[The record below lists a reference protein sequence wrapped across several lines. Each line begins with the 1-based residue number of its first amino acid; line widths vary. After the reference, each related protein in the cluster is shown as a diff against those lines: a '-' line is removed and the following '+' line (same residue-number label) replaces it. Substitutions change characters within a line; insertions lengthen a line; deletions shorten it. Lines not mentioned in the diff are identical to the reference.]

1 MPAPTLEAARTAD
14 GQRAGHGRRD
24 HPWRVLA
31 VLAVAQLMV
40 VLDAT
45 VVNIA
50 LPRAQGALGFDDAGR
65 QWIVTSYALAF
76 GSLLL
81 LGGRVSDLIGRR
93 TSLLIGV
100 FGFAAASAVG
110 GASDGFAM
118 LVIARAA
125 QGVFGALLAPAIIAT
140 LTTTFD
146 DPIQR
151 TRAFGVFGAVASSG
165 AGVGLLLGGVL
176 TEYLSWRWC
185 LYVNV
190 PVAILAAFG
199 VLTFLSQDE
208 PDRRARLDLPGA
220 FVVTA
225 ALVAIVY
232 GFSRAE
238 RDGWT
243 DTVTLVL
250 FAVGVIGLAVF
261 VLVERRVR
269 SPLLPLHVVLDRA
282 RGGSY
287 VTFAFIGIG
296 MFGVFLF
303 LTYYL
308 EGALAYSPVKTGFAF
323 LPFIAGILVAS
334 NGPATQPAAA
344 VRQARHDDGRH
355 DAVRGRPGAAHPDRR
370 ALDYATHV
378 LPSMV
383 MIGFGIGAVF
393 PPGLDYATGGV
404 SDDDAGVAGATINV
418 TQQVGGAIGIA
429 MLNTIALSAASDY
442 ISSHPGQADAVARGN
457 VHSYIVAFWWGAAIF
472 ALGALVTRLVLPKD
486 AAPAAHGAAVGHH

>member
-1 MPAPTLEAARTAD
+1 MSAPVLEALRTED
-14 GQRAGHGRRD
+14 GGPVRHGRRD
-24 HPWRVLA
+24 NPWWVLA
-31 VLAVAQLMV
+31 VLSVAQLMV

-50 LPRAQGALGFDDAGR
+50 LPRAQSALGFGDSGR

-81 LGGRVSDLIGRR
+81 LGGRLSDLIGRR

-100 FGFAAASAVG
+100 FGFAGASAIG
-110 GASDGFAM
+110 GASTGCAM
-118 LVIARAA
+118 LVVARAA

-146 DPIQR
+146 DPVQR

-165 AGVGLLLGGVL
+165 AGVGLLLGGML

-190 PVAILAAFG
+190 PVSILAAFG
-199 VLTFLSQDE
+199 VLTFLSKDE
-208 PDRRARLDLPGA
+208 RDREARLDLPGA
-220 FVVTA
+220 FVVTG

-238 RDGWT
+238 TDGWT
-243 DTVTLVL
+243 DTVTLVM
-250 FAVGVIGLAVF
+250 FALGVLGLAAF
-261 VLVERRVR
+261 VVIERRVR
-269 SPLLPLHVVLDRA
+269 SPLLPLRIVLDRA

-287 VTFAFIGIG
+287 VTFAFLGIG

-308 EGALAYSPVKTGFAF
+308 EGSLGYSPVKTGFGF
-323 LPFIAGILVAS
+323 LPFIGGILVAS
-334 NGPATQPAAA
+334 NGPATRLQVRFGKRGVMTAGMTLAAIGL
-344 VRQARHDDGRH
+344 VLLTRIDVHST
-355 DAVRGRPGAAHPDRR
+355 
-370 ALDYATHV
+370 YASYV
-378 LPSMV
+378 LPSML
-383 MIGFGIGAVF
+383 MIGLGIGSVF

-404 SDDDAGVAGATINV
+404 SDDDAGVAGAMLNV

-429 MLNTIALSAASDY
+429 LLNTIAISAASHY
-442 ISSHPGQADAVARGN
+442 VGAHSGQTNA
-457 VHSYIVAFWWGAAIF
+457 
-472 ALGALVTRLVLPKD
+472 
-486 AAPAAHGAAVGHH
+486 

>member
-1 MPAPTLEAARTAD
+1 MPTLEARRTET
-14 GQRAGHGRRD
+14 GRSLGHGRRD
-24 HPWRVLA
+24 NPWWVLT
-31 VLAVAQLMV
+31 VLSVAQLMV

-50 LPRAQGALGFDDAGR
+50 LPSAQASLGFGDSGR

-93 TSLLIGV
+93 LSLLIGV
-100 FGFAAASAVG
+100 FGFAAASAIG
-110 GASDGFAM
+110 GFSTDFAM

-125 QGVFGALLAPAIIAT
+125 QGAFGALLAPAIIAT

-146 DPIQR
+146 DPAQR

-185 LYVNV
+185 LLVNV
-190 PVAILAAFG
+190 PVSFIAAFG
-199 VLTFLSQDE
+199 ILAFMSKDE
-208 PDRRARLDLPGA
+208 RDREARLDLPGA

-238 RDGWT
+238 TNGWT
-243 DTVTLVL
+243 DPVTLVM
-250 FAVGVIGLAVF
+250 FAAGAIGLVIFA
-261 VLVERRVR
+261 LIERRVS
-269 SPLLPLHVVLDRA
+269 SPLLPLHIVLDRA

-287 VTFAFIGIG
+287 VTFAFAGIG

-308 EGALAYSPVKTGFAF
+308 ESSLGYSPVKTGFGF
-323 LPFIAGILVAS
+323 LPFIFGILVSS
-334 NGPATQPAAA
+334 NGLAA
-344 VRQARHDDGRH
+344 RLQRRFGK
-355 DAVRGRPGAAHPDRR
+355 RGVMTGGM
-370 ALDYATHV
+370 ALSAIGLVLLTRIGLDSSYWSYV
-378 LPSMV
+378 LPSML

-404 SDDDAGVAGATINV
+404 SDDDAGVAGAMINV

-429 MLNTIALSAASDY
+429 MLNTIATSAAAHY
-442 ISSHPGQADAVARGN
+442 VGAQAGEVGAVARGN
-457 VHSYIVAFWWGAAIF
+457 VHSYIVAFWWSAAIF
-472 ALGALVTRLVLPKD
+472 AVGAVVTRLLLPKD
-486 AAPAAHGAAVGHH
+486 AAPHAEGAVGIH

>member
-1 MPAPTLEAARTAD
+1 MSAPALEALHTED
-14 GQRAGHGRRD
+14 GQPVRHGRRD
-24 HPWRVLA
+24 RPWWVLA
-31 VLAVAQLMV
+31 VLSVAQLMV

-50 LPRAQGALGFDDAGR
+50 LPRAQSSLGFGDSGR

-81 LGGRVSDLIGRR
+81 LGGRLSDLIGRR

-100 FGFAAASAVG
+100 FGFAAASAIG
-110 GASDGFAM
+110 GASNGFAM
-118 LVIARAA
+118 LVVARAA

-146 DPIQR
+146 DPVQR

-190 PVAILAAFG
+190 PVSILAAFG
-199 VLTFLSQDE
+199 VLSFLSKDKRDHE
-208 PDRRARLDLPGA
+208 ARLDLPGT

-238 RDGWT
+238 ANGWG
-243 DTVTLVL
+243 DTVTLAMFV
-250 FAVGVIGLAVF
+250 VGAIGVMAF
-261 VLVERRVR
+261 VLIERRVS

-287 VTFAFIGIG
+287 VTFAFAGIG

-308 EGALAYSPVKTGFAF
+308 EGSLGYSPVKTGFGF

-334 NGPATQPAAA
+334 NGPATRLQFRFGKRGVMTAGMTLAALGL
-344 VRQARHDDGRH
+344 VLLTQIDVHSSY
-355 DAVRGRPGAAHPDRR
+355 
-370 ALDYATHV
+370 LSLV
-378 LPSMV
+378 LPSML

-404 SDDDAGVAGATINV
+404 SDDDAGIAGAMLNV

-429 MLNTIALSAASDY
+429 MLNTIAISAATHY
-442 ISSHPGQADAVARGN
+442 VGAHAGQSDAVARGN
-457 VHSYIVAFWWGAAIF
+457 VHSYIIVFWWGAAIF
-472 ALGALVTRLVLPKD
+472 AIGAVVTRLLLPKD
-486 AAPAAHGAAVGHH
+486 AAPPAEGALVVHH

>member
-1 MPAPTLEAARTAD
+1 MSAPTLEALRSED
-14 GQRAGHGRRD
+14 GLPVRQGRRD
-24 HPWRVLA
+24 HPWWVLA

-50 LPRAQGALGFDDAGR
+50 LPHAQSALGFGDAGR

-81 LGGRVSDLIGRR
+81 LGGRLSDLIGRR

-100 FGFAAASAVG
+100 FGFAAASAIG
-110 GASDGFAM
+110 GASNGFAM

-146 DPIQR
+146 DPAQR

-176 TEYLSWRWC
+176 TQYLSWRWC

-190 PVAILAAFG
+190 PVSVLAAFG
-199 VLTFLSQDE
+199 ILTFLSKDE
-208 PDRRARLDLPGA
+208 RDHEARLDLPGA
-220 FVVTA
+220 CVVTG

-238 RDGWT
+238 SHGWS
-243 DTVTLVL
+243 DTITLVM
-250 FAVGVIGLAVF
+250 FAIGAVGLAVF
-261 VLVERRVR
+261 VVIERRV
-269 SPLLPLHVVLDRA
+269 SHPLLPLHVVLDRA

-287 VTFAFIGIG
+287 VTFAFAGIG

-308 EGALAYSPVKTGFAF
+308 EGSLGYSPVKTGFGF

-334 NGPATQPAAA
+334 NGPATRLQFRFGKRGVMTAGMTLAAIGL
-344 VRQARHDDGRH
+344 VLLTRIDVHSS
-355 DAVRGRPGAAHPDRR
+355 
-370 ALDYATHV
+370 YWSHV
-378 LPSMV
+378 LPSMLMV
-383 MIGFGIGAVF
+383 GFGIGAVF

-404 SDDDAGVAGATINV
+404 SDDDAGVAGAMLNV

-429 MLNTIALSAASDY
+429 MLNTIAISAATHY
-442 ISSHPGQADAVARGN
+442 IGGHAGQADAVARGN

-472 ALGALVTRLVLPKD
+472 ALGALVTRLLLPRD
-486 AAPAAHGAAVGHH
+486 SAPPAEGVTVVHH

>member
-1 MPAPTLEAARTAD
+1 MSAPTLEALHTED
-14 GQRAGHGRRD
+14 GRPVRHSRRD
-24 HPWRVLA
+24 HPWWVLA

-50 LPRAQGALGFDDAGR
+50 LPQAQSALSFDDGGR

-81 LGGRVSDLIGRR
+81 FGGRLSDLIGRR

-100 FGFAAASAVG
+100 FGFAAASAIG
-110 GASDGFAM
+110 GASTGFAM

-146 DPIQR
+146 DPVQR

-190 PVAILAAFG
+190 PVSILAAFG
-199 VLTFLSQDE
+199 VFTFLSKDE
-208 PDRRARLDLPGA
+208 RDRRARLDFPGT

-238 RDGWT
+238 TDGWS
-243 DTVTLVL
+243 DTVTLVM
-250 FAVGVIGLAVF
+250 FALGTIGLAAF
-261 VLVERRVR
+261 VLIERRVNH
-269 SPLLPLHVVLDRA
+269 PLLPLHVVLDRA

-287 VTFAFIGIG
+287 VTFAFAGIG

-308 EGALAYSPVKTGFAF
+308 EGSLGYSPVKTGFAF

-334 NGPATQPAAA
+334 NGPATRLQLRFGKRGVMTAGMALAA
-344 VRQARHDDGRH
+344 VGLVLLTRIDVHSS
-355 DAVRGRPGAAHPDRR
+355 
-370 ALDYATHV
+370 YATHV
-378 LPSMV
+378 LPSMLMV
-383 MIGFGIGAVF
+383 GFGIGAVF

-429 MLNTIALSAASDY
+429 MLNTIALSAATHY
-442 ISSHPGQADAVARGN
+442 VSSHPGATDAAARGN

-472 ALGALVTRLVLPKD
+472 AIGALVTRLLLPKD
-486 AAPAAHGAAVGHH
+486 SAPPAEGAVVVHH